1 MGGLRNGFAKV
12 DTVHGPPQTE
22 TFVDVILTRGEYRLR
37 AFIERDKNDY
47 YLLQYIYLYRKK
59 ITS

>member
-47 YLLQYIYLYRKK
+47 YLSNIFIYIEKK